1 MRYSIVVPIYNAREY
16 LRMCLDSVLS
26 QTFDDW
32 ECVCVDD
39 GSDDTSPFVLDEYAE
54 RDSRFRIIHQRH
66 SGVGMARNVGID
78 AANGDYIVF
87 LDADDTLLPNALEGL
102 KSETADIVS
111 FLPLKEAGVFDSLAG
126 NMIAWNAM
134 YRREILTGVRFPNL
148 VNCEDLVFAAEAL
161 AKARTVKVGA
171 PVWYRH
177 NVVKDSAF
185 NSHSWRRVKD
195 SWTSIWLMR
204 DAYRPM
210 LEGFRMRLMLHRKLL
225 MHFVLHV
232 LAEVPKAMYWGFVKH
247 RGCHELLECCLA

>member
-1 MRYSIVVPIYNAREY
+1 MRYSIIVPVYNAEQW
-16 LRMCLDSVLS
+16 LRRCLDSVRG
-26 QTFDDW
+26 QTCGDW
-32 ECVCVDD
+32 ECICVDD
-39 GSDDTSPFVLDEYAE
+39 GSEDDSFSILQEYSG
-54 RDSRFRIIHQRH
+54 RDARFAMFTQSHQ
-66 SGVGMARNVGID
+66 GIGPARNIGMSV
-78 AANGDYIVF
+78 AKGDYLVF
-87 LDADDTLLPNALEGL
+87 LDADDTLMLDALEQLQGVD
-102 KSETADIVS
+102 ADIIS
-111 FLPLKEAGVFDSLAG
+111 FLPVRSGGIFDSLAG
-126 NMIAWNAM
+126 NMIAWNAI
-134 YRREILTGVRFPNL
+134 YRRDTVAGIRFPCL
-148 VNCEDLVFAAEAL
+148 VNCEDLVFAAEAI
-161 AKARTVKVGA
+161 AKARTVKIGV

-247 RGCHELLECCLA
+247 RGCHEILECCLV